1 MSSGFSP
8 NQPFPDL
15 VDERRYGSVG
25 DWAWVCGDLTPS
37 GNALVGVDL
46 NKYECSIHGI
56 AHFIGS
62 RIVVP
67 WSFDYP
73 GSGAS
78 DLQRSVP
85 VGGLV
90 N

>member
-1 MSSGFSP
+1 
-8 NQPFPDL
+8 
-15 VDERRYGSVG
+15 
-25 DWAWVCGDLTPS
+25 
-37 GNALVGVDL
+37 L

-85 VGGLV
+85 VCGLV